1 MEHIMRMYDPGNTLI
16 RSGDHKFIED
26 KFYFAE
32 LYRNETRMMQMFGY
46 FSLFAIFIASL
57 GLFGLASFTAE
68 QRTKEIGIRKV
79 MGATLS
85 SILFL
90 LSKEFTKWVLV
101 ANIIAWPVAF
111 LTMRGWL
118 NNFAY
123 RITIG
128 WMEFV
133 VAGVLTILIALLTV
147 SYQSIK
153 AGLANPADSIRYE

>member
-1 MEHIMRMYDPGNTLI
+1 
-16 RSGDHKFIED
+16 
-26 KFYFAE
+26 
-32 LYRNETRMMQMFGY
+32 MMQMFGY

-153 AGLANPADSIRYE
+153 AGLANPTDSIRYE

>member
-1 MEHIMRMYDPGNTLI
+1 
-16 RSGDHKFIED
+16 
-26 KFYFAE
+26 
-32 LYRNETRMMQMFGY
+32 MMQMFGY

-111 LTMRGWL
+111 LAMRGWL

-133 VAGVLTILIALLTV
+133 VAGVLTFLIALLTV